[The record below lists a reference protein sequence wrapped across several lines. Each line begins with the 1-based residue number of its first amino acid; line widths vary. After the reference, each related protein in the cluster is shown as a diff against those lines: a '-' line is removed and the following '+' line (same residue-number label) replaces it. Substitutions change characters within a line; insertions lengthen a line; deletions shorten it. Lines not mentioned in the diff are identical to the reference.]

1 MHAFV
6 RHKGSKKMTNIKYE
20 IFNLYKHTE
29 LQIISFI
36 QT

>member
-6 RHKGSKKMTNIKYE
+6 RHKGSKMTDIKYE
-20 IFNLYKHTE
+20 IFNLHKHTE

-36 QT
+36 